1 MTIKKRKTKNML
13 ILLEVT
19 YKIVEHTLTN
29 SQNLFKFECT
39 LRIFCLKLATYLQR
53 NLNIAFVKLF
63 SFRYRLAADV

>member
-39 LRIFCLKLATYLQR
+39 LRRFCLKLATYLQR
-53 NLNIAFVKLF
+53 NLNMKLF